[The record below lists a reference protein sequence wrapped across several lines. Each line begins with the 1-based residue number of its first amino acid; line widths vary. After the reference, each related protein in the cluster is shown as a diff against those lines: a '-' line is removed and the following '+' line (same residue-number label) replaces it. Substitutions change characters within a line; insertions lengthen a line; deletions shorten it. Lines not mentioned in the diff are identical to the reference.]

1 MLSGFFARRTH
12 RKFLGELRDSRH
24 VWDDLLSPAD
34 RRRFDALIAD
44 CAAAGERKDASAAEL
59 RAARSAALDALRE
72 VDLPDPHPRVREF
85 LDLLLVVG
93 AVAFGI
99 RGLFFQPF
107 QIPTGSMQPTLY
119 GIHFQYPENAST
131 PRPEKLPFFLN
142 AALFGQRRAHA
153 VAANGGLFDPDS
165 FTGYTAWLCDRT
177 RFTVGGS
184 VCDLPGA
191 PQKVAE
197 YTGIDP
203 LREYRRGE
211 TVADGS
217 LSVGDHLFVERFG
230 LYLREPRRGDVTV
243 FNTEGLEANGR
254 RLSEL
259 SGFFYIKRLAGLPGD
274 TLRIENGQLLVR
286 PAGAK
291 EFRPVQELAEPFRKV
306 YSGQGGYQGHINGIG
321 ERHLSPGTEYTVPPD
336 HYFML
341 GDNSRFSLD
350 SRFFGAVPR
359 RNLVGRAWVVFWPFT
374 RRWGRVDRP
383 GPLAIPTGEHN
394 GATFPVMYRQ

>member
-1 MLSGFFARRTH
+1 MFSGFLARRTH
-12 RKFLGELRDSRH
+12 RKFLGELRAGRH
-24 VWDDLLSPAD
+24 MWDDLLTPDD

-44 CAAAGERKDASAAEL
+44 CAAAGKREDASPAEL
-59 RAARSAALDALRE
+59 REARRVAAEALRG
-72 VDLPDPHPRVREF
+72 VRVPDPHPGVREF
-85 LDLLLVVG
+85 LDLVLVVG

-131 PRPEKLPFFLN
+131 PRPEKLPRLFN
-142 AALFGQRRAHA
+142 ALLFGQRRAHA
-153 VAANGGLFDPDS
+153 VAVNGGLLDPDS
-165 FTGYTAWLCDRT
+165 FLGGGLLFDCT
-177 RFTVGGS
+177 RFTVGGAA
-184 VCDLPGA
+184 CELPGA

-197 YTGIDP
+197 YTGITP
-203 LREYRRGE
+203 FREYRRGE
-211 TVADGS
+211 TIADGS
-217 LSVGDHLFVERFG
+217 LSLGDHLFVERFG

-243 FNTEGLEANGR
+243 FNTDGLEANGR

-274 TLRIENGQLLVR
+274 TLKIDNGQLLVR
-286 PAGAK
+286 PAGEK

-306 YSGQGGYQGHINGIG
+306 YSGRGGYQGHINGIG
-321 ERHLSPGTEYTVPPD
+321 ELHLSPGTEYVVPPD

-383 GPLAIPTGEHN
+383 GPLPFPTGEHN